1 MRTFTALSADFIQ
14 RHERSLYHC
23 SSCNYCVDAVWPER
37 GMTAVCATLEN
48 HSRAPGY
55 SGRGFI
61 EAARAAY
68 EGLAL
73 DADALAARVFTCTT
87 CGNCERACPIGLE
100 PAGVGRA
107 LRAELV
113 AQDALPA
120 PLVALR
126 ERMAREGNP
135 AGAPRAARHAWC
147 DDDTTPQAT
156 GQYFVGCAAA
166 YGRPAEA
173 RAGLALLRA
182 LGAAAEVAQAGCCG
196 APLAEIGCQR
206 EAEALARAAR
216 ATLAEDR
223 AVVLGAECRRQ
234 LDLPGGASLARQ
246 VLDAWRA
253 GRLRLR
259 ARASAPREIHLVES
273 CQLRGARRG
282 DATDEQLAADLFV
295 ALGMTLANGDFP
307 NHHATCCGAA
317 GGMPAMAPASARAMA
332 AARLPASGVVVS
344 LDTRC
349 ANHLSGAATDAVPV
363 LGFAEFLTTYCD
375 IDGEG
380 AP

>member
-14 RHERSLYHC
+14 RHERDLYHC

-37 GMTAVCATLEN
+37 GMTAVCATLES

-68 EGLAL
+68 EGLTL

-87 CGNCERACPIGLE
+87 CGNCERACPIGLA
-100 PAGVGRA
+100 PASVGRA

-120 PLVALR
+120 PLAALR

-135 AGAPRAARHAWC
+135 DGRPRAERHAWC
-147 DDDTTPQAT
+147 GEDVTPRAA
-156 GQYFVGCAAA
+156 GRYFVGCAAA
-166 YGRPAEA
+166 YGRPEEA
-173 RAGLALLRA
+173 RAGLALLLA
-182 LGAAAEVAQAGCCG
+182 LGAEPDVAQAGCCG
-196 APLAEIGCQR
+196 APLAEIGCGR
-206 EAEALARAAR
+206 EADALARAAR
-216 ATLAEDR
+216 AALVEDGC
-223 AVVLGAECRRQ
+223 VVLGAECRRQ
-234 LDLPGGASLARQ
+234 LDLPAGAGLARQ
-246 VLDAWRA
+246 VVDAWRA

-259 ARASAPREIHLVES
+259 ARSTAPREVHLVES
-273 CQLRGARRG
+273 CQLRGAKRG
-282 DATDEQLAADLFV
+282 EATDEQAAAELFA
-295 ALGMTLANGDFP
+295 ALGVTLMNSDFP

-317 GGMPAMAPASARAMA
+317 GGMPEMAPASARAMA
-332 AARLPASGVVVS
+332 AARLPARGVVVS

-349 ANHLSGAATDAVPV
+349 ANHLRGAASDALPV
-363 LGFAEFLTTYCD
+363 LGFAEFLTTHFD